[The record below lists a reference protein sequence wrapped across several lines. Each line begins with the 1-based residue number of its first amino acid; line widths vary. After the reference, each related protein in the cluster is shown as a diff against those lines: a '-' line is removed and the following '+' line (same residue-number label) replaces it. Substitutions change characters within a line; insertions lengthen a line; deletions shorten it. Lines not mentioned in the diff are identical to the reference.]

1 MIKAIRR
8 TVAALTVTVLAFQ
21 AVASFLSW
29 VEHQDESVAEYIP
42 GTCNIGKG
50 EVRRRQLVAL
60 LGLFFSVTTLLA
72 FNTVDAPTEI
82 RLGIFFPLM
91 VASVGFVQSRS
102 KFCLAYGF
110 AGTFNVGK
118 MGDIKRV
125 ASKEDR
131 AADRKTALVIL
142 GKSFLLAALATAVVL
157 VLPF

>member
-1 MIKAIRR
+1 MPDI
-8 TVAALTVTVLAFQ
+8 
-21 AVASFLSW
+21 
-29 VEHQDESVAEYIP
+29 EYIP

-50 EVRRRQLVAL
+50 EVRKRQLVAL
-60 LGLFFSVTTLLA
+60 IGLFFSISTLFA
-72 FNTVDAPTEI
+72 FNTVDTPTEV

-91 VASVGFVQSRS
+91 VASVGFIQSRS

-125 ASKEDR
+125 SSKEDR

-142 GKSFLLAALATAVVL
+142 GKSFLLAASATAVVL

>member
-1 MIKAIRR
+1 MKMNLKMPE
-8 TVAALTVTVLAFQ
+8 VA
-21 AVASFLSW
+21 
-29 VEHQDESVAEYIP
+29 YIP
-42 GTCNIGKG
+42 GSCNIGKG
-50 EVRRRQLVAL
+50 EVRKRQIVAL
-60 LGLFFSVTTLLA
+60 VGLFFTVVTLLT
-72 FNTVDAPTEI
+72 FSTVDTPTEI

-131 AADRKTALVIL
+131 AADRKTAWKIL
-142 GKSFLLAALATAVVL
+142 GKSFLLAAIATAVVL

>member
-1 MIKAIRR
+1 MPDI
-8 TVAALTVTVLAFQ
+8 
-21 AVASFLSW
+21 
-29 VEHQDESVAEYIP
+29 EYIP

-50 EVRRRQLVAL
+50 EVRKRQLVAL
-60 LGLFFSVTTLLA
+60 VGLFFSVTTLLA
-72 FNTVDAPTEI
+72 FSTVETPTAA

-125 ASKEDR
+125 TSKEDR

>member
-1 MIKAIRR
+1 MNLKMPEI
-8 TVAALTVTVLAFQ
+8 Q
-21 AVASFLSW
+21 
-29 VEHQDESVAEYIP
+29 YIP
-42 GTCNIGKG
+42 GSCNIGKG
-50 EVRRRQLVAL
+50 EVRRRQLVAIV
-60 LGLFFSVTTLLA
+60 GLFFTVVTLLT
-72 FNTVDAPTEI
+72 FSTVDTPTEI

-118 MGDIKRV
+118 LGDIKRV

>member
-1 MIKAIRR
+1 MLIPGSMKMSLKMPE
-8 TVAALTVTVLAFQ
+8 VQ
-21 AVASFLSW
+21 
-29 VEHQDESVAEYIP
+29 YIP
-42 GTCNIGKG
+42 GSCNIGNG
-50 EVRRRQLVAL
+50 EVRRRQLVAIV
-60 LGLFFSVTTLLA
+60 GLFFSILTLLA
-72 FNTVDAPTEI
+72 FTTVNTSTQM

-142 GKSFLLAALATAVVL
+142 GKSFLLAAIATAVVL

>member
-1 MIKAIRR
+1 MSLKMPDI
-8 TVAALTVTVLAFQ
+8 Q
-21 AVASFLSW
+21 
-29 VEHQDESVAEYIP
+29 YIP
-42 GTCNIGKG
+42 GSCNIGKS
-50 EVRRRQLVAL
+50 EVRKRRIVGLV
-60 LGLFFSVTTLLA
+60 GLFVSISYLLTFSRL
-72 FNTVDAPTEI
+72 DASPEF

-142 GKSFLLAALATAVVL
+142 GKSFLLAALATVVVL

>member
-1 MIKAIRR
+1 MKMNLKMPE
-8 TVAALTVTVLAFQ
+8 VQ
-21 AVASFLSW
+21 
-29 VEHQDESVAEYIP
+29 YIP
-42 GTCNIGKG
+42 GSCNIGKG
-50 EVRRRQLVAL
+50 EVRKRQIVAL
-60 LGLFFSVTTLLA
+60 VGLFFTVVTLLT
-72 FNTVDAPTEI
+72 FSTVDTPTEI

-125 ASKEDR
+125 ASKVDR
-131 AADRKTALVIL
+131 AADRKTALKIL
-142 GKSFLLAALATAVVL
+142 GKSFLLAAIATAVVL

>member
-1 MIKAIRR
+1 MPDI
-8 TVAALTVTVLAFQ
+8 Q
-21 AVASFLSW
+21 
-29 VEHQDESVAEYIP
+29 YIP
-42 GTCNIGKG
+42 GACNIGKG
-50 EVRRRQLVAL
+50 EVRKRQLVAL
-60 LGLFFSVTTLLA
+60 VGVFFTISTLFA
-72 FNTVDAPTEI
+72 FNTVDTPTEV

-125 ASKEDR
+125 SSKEDR

>member
-1 MIKAIRR
+1 MKMSLKMPEI
-8 TVAALTVTVLAFQ
+8 
-21 AVASFLSW
+21 
-29 VEHQDESVAEYIP
+29 EYSP
-42 GTCNIGKG
+42 GSCNIGKG
-50 EVRRRQLVAL
+50 EVRKRQAVGLIGLVISISYVL
-60 LGLFFSVTTLLA
+60 S
-72 FNTVDAPTEI
+72 FNAIDAPAI
-82 RLGIFFPLM
+82 YRFGIFFPLM

-142 GKSFLLAALATAVVL
+142 GKSFLLAAIATAVVL
-157 VLPF
+157 VLPL

>member
-1 MIKAIRR
+1 MNLKMPEI
-8 TVAALTVTVLAFQ
+8 Q
-21 AVASFLSW
+21 
-29 VEHQDESVAEYIP
+29 YIP
-42 GTCNIGKG
+42 GSCNIGKG
-50 EVRRRQLVAL
+50 EIRRRQLVAL
-60 LGLFFSVTTLLA
+60 VGLFFTVVTLLT
-72 FNTVDAPTEI
+72 FSTVNTPTVM

-118 MGDIKRV
+118 LGDIKRV
-125 ASKEDR
+125 TSKEDR
-131 AADRKTALVIL
+131 AADRKTAIVIL

>member
-1 MIKAIRR
+1 MKMSLKMPDI
-8 TVAALTVTVLAFQ
+8 
-21 AVASFLSW
+21 
-29 VEHQDESVAEYIP
+29 EYIP

-50 EVRRRQLVAL
+50 EVRKRQLVAL
-60 LGLFFSVTTLLA
+60 VGLFFSVTTLLA
-72 FNTVDAPTEI
+72 FSTVETPTAA

>member
-1 MIKAIRR
+1 MPE
-8 TVAALTVTVLAFQ
+8 VQ
-21 AVASFLSW
+21 
-29 VEHQDESVAEYIP
+29 YIP
-42 GTCNIGKG
+42 GSCNIGKG

-60 LGLFFSVTTLLA
+60 VGLFFSISTLLT

-118 MGDIKRV
+118 MGDIRRV
-125 ASKEDR
+125 TSKEDR
-131 AADRKTALVIL
+131 AADRRTALVIL
-142 GKSFLLAALATAVVL
+142 GKSFLLAALATALVL

>member
-1 MIKAIRR
+1 MKMSLKMPDI
-8 TVAALTVTVLAFQ
+8 
-21 AVASFLSW
+21 
-29 VEHQDESVAEYIP
+29 EYIP

-60 LGLFFSVTTLLA
+60 VGLFFSISTLLA
-72 FNTVDAPTEI
+72 FSTVDTPSEI

-102 KFCLAYGF
+102 RFCLAYGF

-131 AADRKTALVIL
+131 AADRKTALLIL
-142 GKSFLLAALATAVVL
+142 GKSFLLAAIATAVVL

>member
-1 MIKAIRR
+1 MPE
-8 TVAALTVTVLAFQ
+8 VQ
-21 AVASFLSW
+21 
-29 VEHQDESVAEYIP
+29 YIP
-42 GTCNIGKG
+42 GSCNIGKG
-50 EVRRRQLVAL
+50 EVRRRQIVAL
-60 LGLFFSVTTLLA
+60 VGLFFSITTLLT

-142 GKSFLLAALATAVVL
+142 GKSFILAALATAVVL

>member
-1 MIKAIRR
+1 MKMNSKMPE
-8 TVAALTVTVLAFQ
+8 VQ
-21 AVASFLSW
+21 
-29 VEHQDESVAEYIP
+29 YIP

-60 LGLFFSVTTLLA
+60 VGLFFSISTLLT
-72 FNTVDAPTEI
+72 FNTVDAPAAI

-118 MGDIKRV
+118 LGDIKRV
-125 ASKEDR
+125 TSKEDR
-131 AADRKTALVIL
+131 AADRKTALIIL

>member
-1 MIKAIRR
+1 MRMSSKMPE
-8 TVAALTVTVLAFQ
+8 V
-21 AVASFLSW
+21 
-29 VEHQDESVAEYIP
+29 EYIP

-60 LGLFFSVTTLLA
+60 VGLFFSISTLLT

-91 VASVGFVQSRS
+91 VAAVGFVQSRS

-142 GKSFLLAALATAVVL
+142 GKSFLLAALATTVVL

>member
-1 MIKAIRR
+1 MSLKMPDI
-8 TVAALTVTVLAFQ
+8 
-21 AVASFLSW
+21 
-29 VEHQDESVAEYIP
+29 EYIP

-50 EVRRRQLVAL
+50 EVRKRQLVAL
-60 LGLFFSVTTLLA
+60 VGLFFSVTTLLA
-72 FNTVDAPTEI
+72 FSTVETPAAA

-91 VASVGFVQSRS
+91 VASVGFIQSRS

-125 ASKEDR
+125 SSKEDR

>member
-1 MIKAIRR
+1 MNQWLTLGSMKMNSKMPE
-8 TVAALTVTVLAFQ
+8 AL
-21 AVASFLSW
+21 
-29 VEHQDESVAEYIP
+29 YIP

-60 LGLFFSVTTLLA
+60 LGLFFSISTLLT
-72 FNTVDAPTEI
+72 FNTVDAPTVI

-102 KFCLAYGF
+102 KFCFAYGL

-118 MGDIKRV
+118 LGDIKRV

>member
-1 MIKAIRR
+1 MKMNLKRPE
-8 TVAALTVTVLAFQ
+8 VQ
-21 AVASFLSW
+21 YS
-29 VEHQDESVAEYIP
+29 P
-42 GTCNIGKG
+42 GSCNIGKG
-50 EVRRRQLVAL
+50 EVRRRQIVAL
-60 LGLFFSVTTLLA
+60 VGLFFTAVTLLT
-72 FNTVDAPTEI
+72 FSTVDTPTEI

-118 MGDIKRV
+118 LGDIKRV

>member
-1 MIKAIRR
+1 MNLKMPEI
-8 TVAALTVTVLAFQ
+8 Q
-21 AVASFLSW
+21 
-29 VEHQDESVAEYIP
+29 YIP
-42 GTCNIGKG
+42 GSCNIGKG
-50 EVRRRQLVAL
+50 EIRRRQLVAL
-60 LGLFFSVTTLLA
+60 VGLFFPVVTLLT
-72 FNTVDAPTEI
+72 FSIVDTPTVM

>member
-1 MIKAIRR
+1 MILLQIPGSMKMNLKMPEI
-8 TVAALTVTVLAFQ
+8 Q
-21 AVASFLSW
+21 
-29 VEHQDESVAEYIP
+29 YIP
-42 GTCNIGKG
+42 GSCNIGKG
-50 EVRRRQLVAL
+50 EVRKRQIVAL
-60 LGLFFSVTTLLA
+60 VGLFFTVVTLLT
-72 FNTVDAPTEI
+72 FSTVDTPTEI

-131 AADRKTALVIL
+131 AADRKTALKIL
-142 GKSFLLAALATAVVL
+142 GKSFLLAAIATAVVL

>member
-1 MIKAIRR
+1 MNLKMPE
-8 TVAALTVTVLAFQ
+8 VQ
-21 AVASFLSW
+21 
-29 VEHQDESVAEYIP
+29 YIP
-42 GTCNIGKG
+42 GSCNIGKG
-50 EVRRRQLVAL
+50 EVRKRQIVAL
-60 LGLFFSVTTLLA
+60 VGLFFTVVTLLT
-72 FNTVDAPTEI
+72 FSTVDTPTEI

-131 AADRKTALVIL
+131 EADRKTALKIL
-142 GKSFLLAALATAVVL
+142 GKSFLLAAVATAVVL

>member
-1 MIKAIRR
+1 MSLKMHD
-8 TVAALTVTVLAFQ
+8 VQ
-21 AVASFLSW
+21 
-29 VEHQDESVAEYIP
+29 YIP

-50 EVRRRQLVAL
+50 EVRKRQLVAL
-60 LGLFFSVTTLLA
+60 VGLFFSVTTLLA
-72 FNTVDAPTEI
+72 FSTVETTTAV

-157 VLPF
+157 VIPF

>member
-1 MIKAIRR
+1 MILLQIPGSMKMNLKMPE
-8 TVAALTVTVLAFQ
+8 VQ
-21 AVASFLSW
+21 
-29 VEHQDESVAEYIP
+29 YIP
-42 GTCNIGKG
+42 GSCNIGKG
-50 EVRRRQLVAL
+50 EVRKRQMVAL
-60 LGLFFSVTTLLA
+60 VGLFFTVVTLLT
-72 FNTVDAPTEI
+72 FSTVDTPTEI

-131 AADRKTALVIL
+131 AADRKTALKIL
-142 GKSFLLAALATAVVL
+142 GKSFLLAAIATAVVL